1 MTEYLSITEA
11 ADLLG
16 YTRSRLHQWKGEPCP
31 YCDGEGCEKCLG
43 TGKRLPTV
51 QMGTQ
56 YMVPAEFDV
65 STMRNDKTGERLLDD
80 ETIERWNDGT
90 ES

>member
-16 YTRSRLHQWKGEPCP
+16 YTRSRLHQWKGEDCP
-31 YCDGEGCEKCLG
+31 HCDGAGCDSCLG

-51 QMGTQ
+51 QFGAQ
-56 YMVPAEFDV
+56 FLVPRKWDPSV
-65 STMRNDKTGERLLDD
+65 MQNDKTGGPLLDA
-80 ETIERWNDGT
+80 EAIARWNGDN
-90 ES
+90 EA